1 MINKNIMEYNSLMFK
16 TKKLLIIFM
25 LIPVCIVIMLISGCS
40 EFDTIRND
48 RLECHPDKSPVCI
61 GWNKGIV
68 LDEEEILNLN

>member
-1 MINKNIMEYNSLMFK
+1 MGNMQIMEYNSLMFK

-40 EFDTIRND
+40 GLDTIRND
-48 RLECHPDKSPVCI
+48 RLECHPDNSPVCV
-61 GWNKGIV
+61 GWNRGIV

>member
-1 MINKNIMEYNSLMFK
+1 MVNMQIMEYNSLMFK

-40 EFDTIRND
+40 KLDTIRSE
-48 RLECHPDKSPVCI
+48 RLECHPDKSPVCV

>member
-1 MINKNIMEYNSLMFK
+1 MGNMQIMEYNSLMFK

-40 EFDTIRND
+40 EFDTIRSE
-48 RLECHPDKSPVCI
+48 RLECHPDKSPVCV